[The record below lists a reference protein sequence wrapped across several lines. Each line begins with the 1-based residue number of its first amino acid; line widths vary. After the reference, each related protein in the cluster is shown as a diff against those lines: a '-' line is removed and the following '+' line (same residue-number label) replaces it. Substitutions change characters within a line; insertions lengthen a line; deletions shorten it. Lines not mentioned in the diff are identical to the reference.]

1 MATPAAASVLRRTL
15 LASTAVAAL
24 GAGALAAQDAQAAFS
39 LAKCQG
45 ASGVVG
51 RGASFQNTLHSR
63 FKTFFETS
71 AGCRGS
77 PTGPTYTSTGSG
89 DGRAAMGAG
98 GGDLNLPRGQRLA
111 TVSFAAADEAPTPA
125 QAQLMNDGPTAN
137 RDDDGV
143 VHTIPIATGASAFI
157 LHLPEGCSI
166 ATVTNKTNG
175 ADGAYNG
182 ATTGDRSDNFTQRVR
197 ISNTL
202 VEAAFGGD
210 ASAATWGQI
219 VPNISGD
226 PTGVP
231 SGDQTNASFNNCAD
245 VPVRRIVRQDSSGTT
260 YGWKAYLNL
269 VNPSRR
275 WTGDVYGATNT
286 RWPAAGGSG
295 VGTVVAAASGA
306 DCTGADRLCSPTAR
320 GGGSLARLVASTDGS
335 IGYVDLATARSNGF
349 EITPAASEAAKDYTY
364 WSPLEVM
371 DGSREGTY
379 AEPTVF
385 ATSHVAGGDK
395 GAACA
400 TAPVTA
406 GPTAANS
413 PKGDPTLGDWSNAY
427 AAGGEAYP
435 ACVVTYALAWDDN
448 APVYGNN
455 ADEEAKAR
463 TVKDYLSLIVSE
475 GGQTFLLTSDY
486 SPLPNAAGQPVADW
500 ARAGVDAID
509 WNKTTG
515 GTTNPPT
522 ENPPTQNPPTQN
534 PPPNPAPPAPAPV
547 SNAFSIPSSKTAPTL
562 LTFTV
567 QLPGAGSLKAAATT
581 KVGKKNVNAG
591 SATGTVKGAG
601 RVTLRIKLSAAA
613 KKALARAK
621 SKKITVKVAFTFTPT
636 GGTAN
641 TVTKNV
647 TVKAAKKPVKR
658 KAAKR

>member
-1 MATPAAASVLRRTL
+1 MATPEAAHVLRRTL
-15 LASTAVAAL
+15 LAGTAVAAL

-39 LAKCQG
+39 LNRCQG

-71 AGCRGS
+71 NGCNGS

-98 GGDLNLPRGQRLA
+98 GGDLSLRAGERLA

-125 QAQLMNDGPTAN
+125 QVKLMNDGPTAN
-137 RDDDGV
+137 TADDGV

-157 LHLPEGCSI
+157 LHVPEGCSI
-166 ATVTNKTNG
+166 SAVTNKTNA

-182 ATTGDRSDNFTQRVR
+182 ATTGDRADNFTQRVR
-197 ISNTL
+197 VTNRLI
-202 VEAAFGGD
+202 EAAFGGD
-210 ASAATWGQI
+210 SSAATWGQI
-219 VPNISGD
+219 VPSISGT
-226 PTGVP
+226 PTGIP
-231 SGDQTNASFNNCAD
+231 SGDQTNVGVASCAN

-269 VNPSRR
+269 IAPSRR

-295 VGTVVAAASGA
+295 VGTVVAAATGT
-306 DCTGADRLCSPTAR
+306 DCTGTDRLCSPTAR
-320 GGGSLARLVASTDGS
+320 GGGALARLVASTDGS

-349 EITPAASEAAKDYTY
+349 EVTPAASEAAKDYTY

-371 DGSREGTY
+371 SGSRAGSY

-400 TAPVTA
+400 TAPISA
-406 GPTAANS
+406 GPAAS
-413 PKGDPTLGDWSNAY
+413 ADPTLGDWSNAY
-427 AAGGEAYP
+427 AAGGDAYP

-448 APVYGNN
+448 APVYGNT

-463 TVKDYLSLIVSE
+463 TVKDYLSLIVSDA
-475 GGQTFLLTSDY
+475 GQTFLLTSDY
-486 SPLPNAAGQPVADW
+486 SALPTQTQTW
-500 ARAGVDAID
+500 ARTGVDAIN
-509 WNKTTG
+509 WNKSTTVVD
-515 GTTNPPT
+515 PPR
-522 ENPPTQNPPTQN
+522 ENPPVVNPPVVN
-534 PPPNPAPPAPAPV
+534 PPVVNPPAPAPV
-547 SNAFSIPSSKTAPTL
+547 SNSFSIPSSKTAPTL

-567 QLPGAGSLKAAATT
+567 QLPGAGALKATATT

-591 SATGTVKGAG
+591 SATGSVRGAG
-601 RVTLRIKLSAAA
+601 RVTLRIKLSSAA

-621 SKKITVKVAFTFTPT
+621 SKKITVKVAFTYTPT
-636 GGTAN
+636 GGTAK

-647 TVKAAKKPVKR
+647 TVRAAKKPAKR